1 MARSRSAQD
10 VLLSSQAVLPAGPD
24 PGLIARHRMLSGATR
39 SQKPP
44 GPGYT
49 PSGGLIVPVR
59 SRQASLWHL
68 LSPKWLSARARRSEG
83 EKGRLARWLVLSF
96 IGIVFWSFA
105 FGAVYRVLS
114 YFRSVEEIGAL
125 LAGKL
130 LGVLLLAFSSI
141 LLLSNV
147 ITALSSYFLARD
159 LDLLVSAPVDWL
171 KLYGAKLLETT
182 LHSSWMVM
190 LLAVPILFAYGLVY
204 DGGPGFV
211 LVAVAGFLPFV
222 LIPSVAGSAI
232 TLLLVNVFPARRT
245 RDILSVITVLAGA
258 GVVVFFR
265 LMRPEQL
272 ARPEGFRSL
281 VEFIA
286 VLRGSTSPLLPGEWL
301 QRTLMGYLTGN
312 FDPLSLYLLW
322 STAAALIVAGAGLHR
337 LLYDKGFTKAQ
348 EGAGRATRRDSRI
361 RRAVEKFWPFGVL
374 RREMVL
380 KEVRVFFRDTTQW
393 SQLIL
398 LGVLLVVYV
407 VNIKFLPLRGDGI
420 TFFVVNLIP
429 FLNLALAGFVLASI
443 AARFLFPGV
452 SLEGRSWWL
461 LKASPLAMRDLL
473 WSKFWVGTLPLLL
486 LALLIIVATNALLQV
501 SVFMFAVSV
510 GTITMMTFAIAGL
523 AVGFGTMYPRFE
535 TENAA
540 QIPTSFGGLMFM
552 MASVCLIGGI
562 IVLEARPVYSYLRS
576 RTFDTVADPT
586 EMFIGFGLAAALC
599 LAATFIPLHLARRRL
614 EVLER

>member
-1 MARSRSAQD
+1 MATRDSTVFSG
-10 VLLSSQAVLPAGPD
+10 GPD
-24 PGLIARHRMLSGATR
+24 PGLIARHRMLSGVQRTL
-39 SQKPP
+39 P
-44 GPGYT
+44 GSPGYT
-49 PSGGLIVPVR
+49 PSGGLIVPSR
-59 SRQASLWHL
+59 SRDASVLHL
-68 LSPKWLSARARRSEG
+68 LSPKWMSVRARSRAG
-83 EKGRLARWLVLSF
+83 EKGRVVRWTVLGL
-96 IGIVFWSFA
+96 IGALFWSFA

-114 YFRSVEEIGAL
+114 YFRGVEEIGAL

-147 ITALSSYFLARD
+147 ITALSSFYLARD

-190 LLAVPILFAYGLVY
+190 LLAVPIFVAYGLVY
-204 DGGPGFV
+204 DGGFGFV
-211 LVAVAGFLPFV
+211 LITIAGFVPF
-222 LIPSVAGSAI
+222 LIIPSVAGSAL
-232 TLLLVNVFPARRT
+232 TLVLVNIFPARRT

-258 GVVVFFR
+258 GIVVFFR
-265 LMRPEQL
+265 LLRPEQL

-301 QRTLMGYLTGN
+301 QRTVMGWLTGN

-322 STAAALIVAGAGLHR
+322 SSAAALIVIGAWLHR
-337 LLYDKGFTKAQ
+337 ALYAQGFTKAQ
-348 EGAGRATRRDSRI
+348 EGAGRMVKARSTAAASLMR
-361 RRAVEKFWPFGVL
+361 FWPFGVL
-374 RREMVL
+374 RRELVL
-380 KEVRVFFRDTTQW
+380 KEVRLFFRDTTQW

-407 VNIKFLPLRGDGI
+407 VNIKFLPLSGEGI

-461 LKASPLAMRDLL
+461 LKASPLDMRDLL
-473 WSKFWVGTLPLLL
+473 WAKFWVGTLPLLS
-486 LALLIIVATNALLQV
+486 LALIIIGATNALLHV

-510 GTITMMTFAIAGL
+510 GTITLLTFAIAGL

-552 MASVCLIGGI
+552 MSSVCLIGGV
-562 IVLEARPVYSYLRS
+562 IVLEARPVYNYLS
-576 RTFDTVADPT
+576 ARTFDTVPDPT
-586 EMFIGFGLAAALC
+586 EMAIGFGLAALFC
-599 LAATFIPLHLARRRL
+599 LVATFVPLHVARRRL
-614 EVLER
+614 EALER